1 MKVKHSVETEDMEVD
16 MLYSMVTAICLAPY
30 PTVEE
35 QNAAIIAG
43 KESFKTK
50 LDELVL
56 KAFKVGCKIGK
67 KKADV
72 TDAAMYDAGAM
83 PTP

>member
-1 MKVKHSVETEDMEVD
+1 MKVKHSVETEDVEAD
-16 MLYSMVTAICLAPY
+16 LLYNMVTAICLAPY

-35 QNAAIIAG
+35 QNAAILAA
-43 KESFKTK
+43 KLEFKTK

-67 KKADV
+67 KKADI
-72 TDAAMYDAGAM
+72 TDAAMYDAGAVPPM
-83 PTP
+83 

>member
-1 MKVKHSVETEDMEVD
+1 MKIKHSVETEDEEVSL
-16 MLYSMVTAICLAPY
+16 LYDMVTSICLAPY

-43 KESFKTK
+43 KIAFKK
-50 LDELVL
+50 ALDELVL
-56 KAFKVGCKIGK
+56 KSFKVGCKIGK

-72 TDAAMYDAGAM
+72 TDATMYDAGA
-83 PTP
+83 TPVT